1 MLLTVSGRSGAGKPR
16 IARATARRVDALA
29 RAPARVIVITG
40 SMGAGKTTMMA
51 EASDLLIA
59 RGMVHAAVDLDALA
73 IGHLPGASLDEMA
86 YVNLAAVWQNFSAA
100 GVSAL
105 LVAGAMETRVELD
118 RLRDA
123 VGAEALVVCRLRAPL
138 AVMEDRVRA
147 REPGLLQPQLV
158 ARVSGLDGIL
168 DAAALEDFSLV
179 NDGARPIADVAREM
193 LVRAGWLG
201 STSG

>member
-1 MLLTVSGRSGAGKPR
+1 MLLTVSGRSGAGKKT
-16 IARATARRVDALA
+16 IARATARRFDAVA
-29 RAPARVIVITG
+29 RTAARVIVITG

-86 YVNLAAVWQNFSAA
+86 YVNLAAVWQNFAAA